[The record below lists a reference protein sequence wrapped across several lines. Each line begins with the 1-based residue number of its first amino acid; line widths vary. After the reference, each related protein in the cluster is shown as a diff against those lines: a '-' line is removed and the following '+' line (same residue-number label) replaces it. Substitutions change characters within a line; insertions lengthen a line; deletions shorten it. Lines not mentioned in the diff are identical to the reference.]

1 MCQSIDFTPHYQDL
15 SRCQTKYTL
24 LVSTCPSIFLRYPGG
39 PQPLQIT
46 HTSRSYNNFS
56 NYIMLIQFLRLTQ
69 LLMLA
74 NGLFYAAAFFIN
86 IFACRPRR
94 KIWNPEIPGKCF
106 DVTALYIA
114 SAVFNTFSDVAML
127 VVPIFMV
134 WNLQMS
140 TKRKIGI
147 SAIFGT
153 GVFATICA
161 FVRIKFQITL
171 LHTNDYS
178 YTHMQ
183 TGLLG

>member
-1 MCQSIDFTPHYQDL
+1 MVLIS
-15 SRCQTKYTL
+15 S
-24 LVSTCPSIFLRYPGG
+24 PSK
-39 PQPLQIT
+39 
-46 HTSRSYNNFS
+46 H
-56 NYIMLIQFLRLTQ
+56 IMLIPIDRLTQ

-106 DVTALYIA
+106 DITSLYIS

-134 WNLQMS
+134 WKLQMT

-153 GVFATICA
+153 GAFATICA

-171 LHTNDYS
+171 LHTKDYS